1 MRQWPHRRKRFE
13 DEFAHRAAHASAWPW
28 PANPAFLERGQEPIR
43 IPRLHSI
50 AQAGNR
56 RAAA

>member
-28 PANPAFLERGQEPIR
+28 PANPAFLERGPQPI
-43 IPRLHSI
+43 PVPHLRL
-50 AQAGNR
+50 
-56 RAAA
+56 